1 MTDIRAD
8 LAAGLS
14 LLTRLP
20 TGWLYSA
27 HGDINLARSSWCWP
41 LIGGA
46 IGALTGAVLVLG
58 ITLGMPAIVAT
69 GWAIVAQLVLTGA
82 LHEDGFADCVDGLFG
97 GNTPQKRLEIMRDS
111 RIGSYGGLALSLV
124 MLLRAGTMN
133 TLAAQP
139 LHIISILM
147 TAGAFSRLALMLP
160 LLWLRPARADG
171 LAHQLRHLPA
181 RCLLI
186 AMLFTAVIA
195 SSLSVLGALSLF
207 LVACL
212 GTLGLCSVAYRL
224 IGGYTGDVLGATA
237 IIAELLVLT
246 GASLRGFDGLPF

>member
-1 MTDIRAD
+1 MSNLRAD
-8 LAAGLS
+8 FAAGLS

-20 TGWLYSA
+20 TGWLHAPESA
-27 HGDINLARSSWCWP
+27 IDLPRSTWCWP

-46 IGALTGAVLVLG
+46 IGASTGGVLVLG
-58 ITLGMPAIVAT
+58 ILLGMSTIVAT
-69 GWAIVAQLVLTGA
+69 GWAIAFQLLLTGA
-82 LHEDGFADCVDGLFG
+82 LHEDGFADCMDGLFG
-97 GNTPQKRLEIMRDS
+97 GNSPARRLEIMRDS

-124 MLLRAGTMN
+124 VLLRAGTMAK
-133 TLAAQP
+133 LAAQP

-181 RCLLI
+181 GCLLL
-186 AMLFTAVIA
+186 AMLITALIA
-195 SSLSVLGALSLF
+195 NSLSVLGALSLF
-207 LVACL
+207 LGACL
-212 GTLGLCSVAYRL
+212 ATLGLCSLAFRL

-237 IIAELLVLT
+237 IIVELVVLT
-246 GASLRGFDGLPF
+246 GASLRDFDKLPF